1 MKVRINWYQSHN
13 TDGVKNNCIIIDF
26 VTIFFLIA
34 IYFVSDTINCYN
46 RNKQLDILE
55 Q

>member
-1 MKVRINWYQSHN
+1 MKVRNNWYQSHN
-13 TDGVKNNCIIIDF
+13 TDGTNINFIIIE
-26 VTIFFLIA
+26 LIQKNLST
-34 IYFVSDTINCYN
+34 IYFVSDIINCYN